1 MKVSLR
7 WLREYVDIDMTADAL
22 ADALTMAGLEIDAVY
37 DRFEWLG
44 AVRVGRI
51 VDVSAHPDADRLQ
64 LCQVDLGPDQDA
76 VQIVCGAPNARQGLV
91 AACAL
96 PGAQLPDGTVIRAHT
111 IRGQKSAGML
121 CSAAELGL
129 GDDADGLLELDGSLV
144 AGMAL
149 NQAMDVHDTVF
160 EIDLTPNRPDCLGM
174 IGVAR
179 EVSAIVGRPL
189 RLPDTDSLA
198 SDHQQTDIHDYTTV
212 NIEKPQWCSRYV
224 ARLMLDVSVG
234 PSPFWLQDRLISVGL
249 KPINNIVDITN
260 FVMMET
266 GQPLHAFDFDALA
279 ENRIVVRA
287 AHPAETLATLD
298 QKTRTLTDQMLVIC
312 DADAPVGI
320 AGLMGGLDS
329 EIKPET
335 TRVLLESACFNPS
348 SIRKT
353 AKMLGLA
360 TDASHR
366 FERGVDPLGTVA
378 AIDRAAQLMADIAG
392 AAVVP
397 GIIDAHP
404 DPFAAPVIGVDT
416 DALNRRLGTCLT
428 DSEIQRYLES
438 IDFTVQPTQQP
449 HMLQVTPPS
458 FRVDIKR
465 AEDISEEIARLW
477 GYDRIETTFPYLP
490 ADTPGID
497 RQQSLRM
504 LLVDCLAAMGF
515 HETINYSFINPDFVD
530 RLHIGADDRR
540 RRTLQILNPIS
551 EDQSVMRTSLIP
563 GLLETVKRNLSV
575 QNRSLRLFEAGKV
588 FFNEHGQSSQP
599 VETETAALLIS
610 GDWVSRAWQA
620 PARECDF
627 FDLKGCVEN
636 LLRKLGA
643 AGGGQY
649 TRLAPAHCQFTV
661 SGHSAQIS
669 IGDTPVGMMGKVQ
682 SDVLRAHDIKQP
694 IFICE
699 IDLAHLMACLPSG
712 RPSFC
717 HLPRYPAVSRDIT
730 LIVDHGLESARIC
743 NHPVFKSECLIE
755 AIDVFDVYEGPAV
768 AAGKKSISIRVV
780 YRDRGATLED
790 QSINQLHQR
799 LAARLIDQ
807 LGATLPADKDD

>member
-7 WLREYVDIDMTADAL
+7 WLREYVDINMTADAL

-37 DRFEWLG
+37 DRFEWLS

-51 VDVSAHPDADRLQ
+51 VDVSAHPDADRLHV
-64 LCQVDLGPDQDA
+64 CRVDLGPDQDVA
-76 VQIVCGAPNARQGLV
+76 QIVCGAPNARPGLM

-96 PGAQLPDGTVIRAHT
+96 PGARLPDGAIIRAHA
-111 IRGQKSAGML
+111 IRGQQSAGML

-129 GDDADGLLELDGSLV
+129 GDDADGLLELAGAPTV
-144 AGMAL
+144 GMAL
-149 NQAMDVHDTVF
+149 NQALDAHDFVY

-179 EVSAIVGRPL
+179 EVSAIVSRPL
-189 RLPDTDSLA
+189 RLPDAAGPAD
-198 SDHQQTDIHDYTTV
+198 DHLQTDIHDYTSV
-212 NIEKPQWCSRYV
+212 EIETPQWCSRYA
-224 ARLMLDVSVG
+224 ARLMLDVAVG
-234 PSPFWLQDRLISVGL
+234 PSPFWLQDRLASVGL

-279 ENRIVVRA
+279 EKRIVVRPA
-287 AHPAETLATLD
+287 RPAETLVTLD

-312 DADAPVGI
+312 DAEAPVGI
-320 AGLMGGLDS
+320 AGLMGGLNS
-329 EIKPET
+329 EIKPGT

-378 AIDRAAQLMADIAG
+378 ALDRAARLMADIAG
-392 AAVVP
+392 AAIVP

-404 DPFAAPVIGVDT
+404 DPFVAPVIAVDT
-416 DALNRRLGTCLT
+416 DALNRRLGTCLM

-438 IDFTVQPTQQP
+438 IDFAARPAASP
-449 HMLQVTPPS
+449 HVLQVTPPS

-477 GYDRIETTFPYLP
+477 GYDRIETTFPNLP
-490 ADTPGID
+490 ADSPGRD
-497 RQQSLRM
+497 HQQSLRM
-504 LLVDCLAAMGF
+504 LLVDCLASMGF
-515 HETINYSFINPDFVD
+515 HETINYSFINPDFID
-530 RLHIGADDRR
+530 KLNIGADDKRR
-540 RRTLQILNPIS
+540 RALQILNPIS

-588 FFNEHGQSSQP
+588 FLNEHGQSSQP
-599 VETETAALLIS
+599 VETETAAILIS
-610 GDWVSRAWQA
+610 GDWVIRSWRG
-620 PARECDF
+620 PARACDF

-636 LLRKLGA
+636 LLCKLGV
-643 AGGGQY
+643 GSGGQY

-661 SGHSAQIS
+661 PGHSARIS
-669 IGDTPVGMMGKVQ
+669 IGDTRIGMMGKILP
-682 SDVLRAHDIKQP
+682 DALRAYDIKQP
-694 IFICE
+694 VFICE
-699 IDLAHLMACLPSG
+699 IDLAHLLACLPGG

-717 HLPRYPAVSRDIT
+717 HLPRYPAVSRDMT

-743 NHPVFKSECLIE
+743 NHPVFKAERLIE
-755 AIDVFDVYEGPAV
+755 AIDVFDVYAGPAV
-768 AAGKKSISIRVV
+768 ADGKKSISIRVV

-790 QSINQLHQR
+790 QSVNELHQR
-799 LAARLIDQ
+799 LAARLIEQ